1 VQSLRGELSAAW
13 VAGVLILV
21 TLPGNAAAPPANDST
36 GADLRWKLTLGRY
49 VYAGYS
55 GSDFNLRWRRDDT
68 SAWVGIYTD
77 RVFGTQARAGA
88 DTSIGVGKYLQ
99 VQPSVQL
106 ASLGFVGGSL
116 TLQMGGAWYA
126 ITGLG
131 RTNNRPYFNLNFDPN
146 DALTLGAG
154 HAAANG
160 ASYSVFVV
168 ADNRFHTQQR
178 DWHANVR
185 IPFGNS
191 RATLDLLRKSG
202 MSDSGYITGWGFS
215 TNWDWPTWFLRVAY
229 DPHQNFSAQDA
240 WRFAGGVRF

>member
-1 VQSLRGELSAAW
+1 MRFKAGVT
-13 VAGVLILV
+13 GVLILV
-21 TLPGNAAAPPANDST
+21 TLPGKAAAAASDST
-36 GADLRWKLTLGRY
+36 GTERVWKLTLGRY

-88 DTSIGVGKYLQ
+88 DTSVDVGKYLQ

-106 ASLGFVGGSL
+106 ASQGFVGGSL
-116 TLQMGGAWYA
+116 TLQMGGAWYGIA
-126 ITGLG
+126 GLG
-131 RTNNRPYFNLNFDPN
+131 RTNTRPYFNLNFDPN

-154 HAAANG
+154 HAAESG
-160 ASYSVFVV
+160 AAYSVFVV

-185 IPFGNS
+185 IPFGS
-191 RATLDLLRKSG
+191 SHATLDLLRKSG
-202 MSDSGYITGWGFS
+202 LSDSGYITGWGFS
-215 TNWDWPTWFLRVAY
+215 ANWDWPAWFARVAY
-229 DPHQNFSAQDA
+229 DPHQNFSAQNA
-240 WRFAGGVRF
+240 WRFATGVRF